1 MNATKKRKRFIVNAN
16 RTRDPDKL
24 LVQPKINQEMLETDT
39 HNLWIAWTKS
49 WGGKYNAEEPTGSP
63 SRALARFTRWWTTV
77 RGWNESAIPKGL
89 FDKQNKQMKVRRT
102 APFSSDHPLS
112 TTVPNTLSGCVSE
125 ATLRPNPRH
134 TTNVLCNCI
143 LPGLIRTRVAISLA
157 QDRHGRHRHST
168 RWSAVVGCPPAI
180 P

>member
-24 LVQPKINQEMLETDT
+24 LVQPKVNQELLETDT

-49 WGGKYNAEEPTGSP
+49 WGGKYNVEEPTGSP

-89 FDKQNKQMKVRRT
+89 FDKQNKRIKVRRT

-125 ATLRPNPRH
+125 ATLRPNPRQAWPQPQQGPSRQRARPH
-134 TTNVLCNCI
+134 Q
-143 LPGLIRTRVAISLA
+143 RR
-157 QDRHGRHRHST
+157 R
-168 RWSAVVGCPPAI
+168 
-180 P
+180 